1 MKKLLI
7 LLLLFSACS
16 TTEDS
21 PEQKWIDSVYNQGW
35 YTPDSDHFVPFQP
48 NGSITMEFFPWK
60 VWNDDDREY
69 YALECLPLQNNTKYT
84 LDEVINDTHA
94 YYRFNYMFKG
104 ENLTLYYEMFHGY
117 LDATGESGI
126 FWAVPSNYEHPPI
139 KPAPDNERKEWLIK
153 TFAKGNFSTRGYALG
168 LKKSSRSTT
177 VENNIPNNSNAPTSD
192 NASGAIN
199 N

>member
-21 PEQKWIDSVYNQGW
+21 PEQKWINSVYNQGW
-35 YTPDSDHFVPFQP
+35 YIPNLDKFVPFQP

-60 VWNDDDREY
+60 VWNDDDKVY

-84 LDEVINDTHA
+84 LDEVIHDTHA
-94 YYRFNYMFKG
+94 YYLFNYMFKG
-104 ENLTLYYEMFHGY
+104 ENLTLYYEMFRGS

-126 FWAVPSNYEHPPI
+126 FWATPSTYESPPI
-139 KPAPDNERKEWLIK
+139 KPAPDNERKEWLLK
-153 TFAKGNFSTRGYALG
+153 TFAKGNFGNTGGAFG
-168 LKKSSRSTT
+168 LKKSSRTSTI
-177 VENNIPNNSNAPTSD
+177 ENNTPNNLTLAGTIKN
-192 NASGAIN
+192 
-199 N
+199 

>member
-21 PEQKWIDSVYNQGW
+21 PEQKWINSVYEQGW
-35 YTPDSDHFVPFQP
+35 YIPNSDKFVPFQP
-48 NGSITMEFFPWK
+48 NGSITMDFLPW
-60 VWNDDDREY
+60 DY
-69 YALECLPLQNNTKYT
+69 TIECLPVQYYTKYS

-104 ENLTLYYEMFHGY
+104 ENLTLYYEMFRGS

-126 FWAVPSNYEHPPI
+126 FWATPSTYESPPI
-139 KPAPDNERKEWLIK
+139 KPAPDNERKEWLTK
-153 TFAKGNFSTRGYALG
+153 TFAKGNFGNTGGAFG
-168 LKKSSRSTT
+168 LKKSSRTSTI
-177 VENNIPNNSNAPTSD
+177 ENNTPNNLTLAGTIKN
-192 NASGAIN
+192 
-199 N
+199 